1 MISVCLAAYNGERYI
16 TQQIDSIL
24 IQLGEQDELIV
35 SDDGS
40 TDTTCVLVQ
49 AYQDPRIKLIKGPQ
63 EGVIRNVEHLLSHA
77 CGELIFLADQDDIW
91 KENKIER
98 MRAIFSQHPDID
110 VVVSDLTIVDE
121 QEQILYPSYFHYRKV
136 KAGFYR
142 NILKNS
148 FIGAGMAMRKSLLD
162 QALPF
167 PKNIPMHD
175 MWLGLVARN
184 RVYFLSE
191 PLVYY
196 RRHEQNASEIQT
208 TSSSKQKLIWR
219 YNLINALISRLIFKK

>member
-24 IQLGEQDELIV
+24 MQLGEKDELIV

-40 TDTTCVLVQ
+40 TDATCARVQ
-49 AYQDPRIKLIKGPQ
+49 AYQDPRIKLIRGPQ
-63 EGVIRNVEHLLSHA
+63 AGVIRNVEYLLSHA
-77 CGELIFLADQDDIW
+77 NGELIFLADQDDIW

-98 MRAIFSQHPDID
+98 IQMIFSQHPDIA

-121 QEQILYPSYFHYRKV
+121 QEQVLHPSYFHYRKV
-136 KAGFYR
+136 RAGFYR

-175 MWLGLVARN
+175 MWLGLVAYN
-184 RVYFLSE
+184 RVYFLPES
-191 PLVYY
+191 LVYY

-219 YNLINALISRLIFKK
+219 YNLINALIWRLIFKK